1 MSEPAAPL
9 DARVLTVLRELPSGD
24 VVRLPVADPTLAS
37 LGGRA
42 LTLEELS
49 TFLGEH
55 LSTLPPA
62 ALARFL
68 SPPGAELITV
78 QVELGRDDLPRRL
91 AIQTPVMVRAVVIPA
106 GEARWVFV
114 PKLGHVIYVAEGE
127 ELEATLQ
134 GEIARLVG
142 ADDPTPE
149 EWLSLLPAPRESLE
163 VLTIPLQRKDRGP
176 RGRSAALHRQLVEA
190 TKDREALEVLR
201 SVGLELS
208 PKAEDRAQAP
218 VLVGRDA
225 ELATLSAL
233 LSGTARQSILLVG
246 RERVGKSALVFGW
259 LASERKAGRARGV
272 FTTSG
277 AQLIAGMSALGQW
290 QERLRRVLEAAER
303 LDVVLVF
310 EDLGDLFGDNSGA
323 GHVDLPGTLR
333 PWLQESRVRIV
344 AELTPEALALF
355 EPRDVGFFGNFA
367 RLRVEPLDA
376 AATRRAL
383 TLRAERFG
391 AIEPGGVD
399 AVMDLVDRYQPYQP
413 LPGKAVALYEEVS
426 ARAAERHDAQG
437 QRRPIG
443 AEDVL
448 EAFSV
453 SSGIPVFLLREDRAL
468 YRDRVTELF
477 RRRLIGQEEA
487 IRRVID
493 TICVVKAGLQPTGK
507 PLATFLFVG
516 PTGVGKTELART
528 LAEFLFGTA
537 ERLSRFDMSEFGD
550 ALAAERLFRGTQGSE
565 GLLTRQIRQQPF
577 SVLLLDEIEKAHP
590 AVFDLLLQVTG
601 EGRLTD
607 GRGRTAY
614 FHNTIVIMT
623 SNLGAAHRKATVGI
637 GASETTD
644 EAYYQREV
652 ERTFRPELVNRLDR
666 VITFAPLSAAE
677 VEQVA
682 QIAIGRVALRRG
694 FVEGQVELVLSDL
707 ARAHLAQVGYSPA
720 YGARALRRA
729 LEDSLVAPAA
739 RLLMRAEGQRRLVVT
754 TLEEAHK
761 KSAGPW
767 LEHQGL
773 RLQLLTTTAVASHGI
788 QAAVRELSAL
798 RSAATRA
805 RTLDAVSQVSESIET
820 LVSQLA
826 RISQAKDGRLGDD
839 VAELQRS
846 HHRLTAL
853 WTAADTPYQ
862 ELIAA
867 EELAMSAFLASY
879 GAGTARD
886 VAETLALARRASTD
900 FRRATALLLMADR
913 ASATYLALR
922 VRELDDG
929 RPLLTWL
936 DLFLAGAE
944 ARKWSVVIH
953 VGGDRK
959 DGSPPGSRHFG
970 PARWP
975 QEARDKV
982 AATAGPREVLLLVR
996 GPWCAGLLSL
1006 EAGLHR
1012 FTGWASAPTHL
1023 MLQVVAERHEF
1034 TDAEWGTLLG
1044 FAPPDAKA
1052 DHNKRPAARHL
1063 LARQDELLLPGTSLP
1078 CKGDGSTYWRD
1089 LELVAYEL
1097 LTRAARE
1104 EEDES

>member
-68 SPPGAELITV
+68 SPPGAQLITV

-127 ELEATLQ
+127 PLEATLQ

-208 PKAEDRAQAP
+208 LKADDRAQAP

-259 LASERKAGRARGV
+259 LASERKAGRTRGV

-367 RLRVEPLDA
+367 RLRVEPLDG

-437 QRRPIG
+437 LRRPIG

-516 PTGVGKTELART
+516 PTGVGKTETAKALAT
-528 LAEFLFGTA
+528 WLFGSPA
-537 ERLSRFDMSEFGD
+537 RLVRFDMSEFGSSLAITRLVGHAGEPD
-550 ALAAERLFRGTQGSE
+550 GELTLALRT
-565 GLLTRQIRQQPF
+565 QPF
-577 SVLLLDEIEKAHP
+577 CVVLFDEIEKAHP
-590 AVFDLLLQVTG
+590 RVFDALLQLLG

-607 GRGRTAY
+607 A
-614 FHNTIVIMT
+614 
-623 SNLGAAHRKATVGI
+623 
-637 GASETTD
+637 
-644 EAYYQREV
+644 
-652 ERTFRPELVNRLDR
+652 
-666 VITFAPLSAAE
+666 
-677 VEQVA
+677 
-682 QIAIGRVALRRG
+682 
-694 FVEGQVELVLSDL
+694 VLSDL

-867 EELAMSAFLASY
+867 EELGHVGLPGVLWR
-879 GAGTARD
+879 GAPRATWPRPWPWRAAPPPTSG
-886 VAETLALARRASTD
+886 ARRPCCSWPIAPPPRTWRCACASWTTAARCSPGSTSSSPV
-900 FRRATALLLMADR
+900 RRP
-913 ASATYLALR
+913 ASGAWSS
-922 VRELDDG
+922 
-929 RPLLTWL
+929 TW
-936 DLFLAGAE
+936 
-944 ARKWSVVIH
+944 
-953 VGGDRK
+953 GGDRK

-975 QEARDKV
+975 QEAPRQGGRHGG
-982 AATAGPREVLLLVR
+982 TA
-996 GPWCAGLLSL
+996 
-1006 EAGLHR
+1006 
-1012 FTGWASAPTHL
+1012 
-1023 MLQVVAERHEF
+1023 
-1034 TDAEWGTLLG
+1034 
-1044 FAPPDAKA
+1044 
-1052 DHNKRPAARHL
+1052 
-1063 LARQDELLLPGTSLP
+1063 
-1078 CKGDGSTYWRD
+1078 
-1089 LELVAYEL
+1089 
-1097 LTRAARE
+1097 
-1104 EEDES
+1104 